1 MKSIELKGTI
11 RETVG
16 KNSSKV
22 LRANETIPCVLYGG
36 KDSVHFSVMESDLKP
51 IIYTPNVYLVA
62 LEIDGKKY
70 TAKIQDLQFHPVSD
84 KILHIDFFEVSED
97 KKIIIEIPVRVS
109 GNSVGVKEGG
119 KLVQDLRKLKV
130 KSLVSELPD
139 DITIDITDLGLGKS
153 IRVAELTHDK
163 VEFLNFK
170 NSPVVS
176 IKMTRAARG
185 AAEAAKAGK

>member
-36 KDSVHFSVMESDLKP
+36 KESVHFSIEESDLKP

-84 KILHIDFFEVSED
+84 KVLHIDFFEVSAD
-97 KKIIIEIPVRVS
+97 KKIVIEIPVKVS
-109 GNSVGVKEGG
+109 GNSIGVKEGG

-130 KSLVSELPD
+130 RASVNELPD
-139 DITIDITDLGLGKS
+139 DITVDITSLELGKS
-153 IRVAELTHDK
+153 IRVGELTHDK

-176 IKMTRAARG
+176 VKMTRAARG
-185 AAEAAKAGK
+185 AAETAAKK